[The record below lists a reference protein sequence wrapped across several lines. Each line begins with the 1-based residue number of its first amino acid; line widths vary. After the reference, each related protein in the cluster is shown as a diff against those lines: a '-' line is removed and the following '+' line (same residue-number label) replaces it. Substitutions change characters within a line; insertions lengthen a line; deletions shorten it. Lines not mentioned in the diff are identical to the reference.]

1 MNKTIFDVLSKDV
14 DLKKEIEKLHKLFSS
29 EKLVKTQY
37 NYNSKFMETT
47 YKELCDKHLA
57 LWEFRNTWVCLYDIE
72 CEIGVHLYRNP
83 NAEMTCIL
91 YCELILNMQKF
102 IKTKIDEKYYKIIL
116 DDGIL
121 IGNIN
126 QLIEKLNYTI
136 IDEPNKVTLVKKN
149 IDAELAAVTVDN
161 NDVGLD
167 ILKYNDI
174 RIKNNIKEK
183 CIILFNIYKYYEG
196 QKPKLKQSNN
206 KLCNLIDKL
215 YNTSNIRHNNET
227 GYKENENFT
236 KLEIEEILQLYD
248 ELYFLII
255 YAIRIPEILNIM
267 NKHNSDIKN

>member
-57 LWEFRNTWVCLYDIE
+57 LWEFRNTWVSLYDIE

-161 NDVGLD
+161 NDVSLD

-206 KLCNLIDKL
+206 KLCTLIDKL

-227 GYKENENFT
+227 GYKENEKFT

-255 YAIRIPEILNIM
+255 YAIRIPEVLNIV